1 MNAWQTARLVL
12 LWSSGA
18 IFSRWGL
25 DDASPFV
32 LLALR
37 FGMALVFLWLLGWR
51 ERRWLPE
58 PGTRAQVAGTGLLL
72 VGCYSCA
79 YFLALDQGLTPGA
92 LATILGVRP
101 IATLLLQE
109 RLASAARLVG
119 LGVALGGL
127 VLVVLD
133 SLLRARVSF
142 SGAGWALAC
151 ITLGA
156 IAQKRVAQAPPRVLP
171 LQCAVALL
179 LCLVMLPVQPLR
191 LNATPMLAVSVL
203 WLGGVM
209 SVGATVLLYGMLRS
223 GNLVNVTSLFYLV
236 PGGTALLDW
245 LLLGNRM
252 APLALLGLGLVVA
265 GLLLV
270 FKARAA
276 G

>member
-1 MNAWQTARLVL
+1 MQ
-12 LWSSGA
+12 
-18 IFSRWGL
+18 
-25 DDASPFV
+25 
-32 LLALR
+32 
-37 FGMALVFLWLLGWR
+37 
-51 ERRWLPE
+51 
-58 PGTRAQVAGTGLLL
+58 
-72 VGCYSCA
+72 
-79 YFLALDQGLTPGA
+79 
-92 LATILGVRP
+92 P

-109 RLASAARLVG
+109 RRASAARLVG

-142 SGAGWALAC
+142 SGVGWALAC
-151 ITLGA
+151 ITLGT
-156 IAQKRVAQAPPRVLP
+156 IAQKRIAQAPPRVLP

-179 LCLVMLPVQPLR
+179 LCLAMLPVQPLR

-203 WLGGVM
+203 WLGGVI
-209 SVGATVLLYGMLRS
+209 SVGATVLLYRMLRS

-245 LLLGNRM
+245 LLLRNRM

-270 FKARAA
+270 FKARPA